1 MNRLRSW
8 LLWVGWQRLTFIIAA
23 TPVVAFIAWWM
34 VRLPPPPVES
44 MIPVAPTAVSTPQQ
58 SAGGGGNDALTAP
71 LDTTT
76 GWLSPLGTVAPT
88 RIAVHVV
95 GAVNQP
101 GVYHL
106 GADARADDALRA
118 AGGPTGNAD
127 LRRVN
132 LAAVVRDGEQLNI
145 PRIGERSPTTTTPG
159 SASGGASPP
168 QRNDMPSTTMPLV
181 IDVNRA
187 TADDL
192 DRLPGI
198 GPSTAR
204 AIIDHRIRNGPFVS
218 VDDLLA
224 VRGIGPATLAE
235 IRPWVRV

>member
-23 TPVVAFIAWWM
+23 TPVVAVIAWWM
-34 VRLPPPPVES
+34 VRLPPPPVET
-44 MIPVAPTAVSTPQQ
+44 MIPVAPTAPPNS
-58 SAGGGGNDALTAP
+58 SHDASLN
-71 LDTTT
+71 TTS
-76 GWLSPLGTVAPT
+76 GWLSPLDTVAPS

-95 GAVNQP
+95 GAVERP

-106 GADARADDALRA
+106 GAGARADDVLRA
-118 AGGPTGNAD
+118 AGGPTSNAD

-132 LAAVVRDGEQLNI
+132 LAAAVHDGEQLYI
-145 PRIGERSPTTTTPG
+145 PRVGERLPADIT
-159 SASGGASPP
+159 
-168 QRNDMPSTTMPLV
+168 PSTTPSITPSNVSGGKPSRSRDSQPTSTVPLI

-198 GPSTAR
+198 GPSTAK
-204 AIIDHRIRNGPFVS
+204 AIIDHRTRNGPFAS